1 MTRNRIAA
9 PVAAI
14 AGGLVVLLAV
24 ALAPA
29 QDTKPPILNQLEG
42 LGGPFAG
49 GAAAGKV
56 TATATLQGSADP
68 RRATLFITAEI
79 AEGFHIYSITQKPG
93 GPITSKIMLDPS
105 SDFKLAGQVVAQ
117 DKPKSHV
124 DNEIWKGLTIE
135 EHEGKVTWSAPIE
148 LAAGVKPENVKVS
161 GKVAGQV
168 CDAGSCQD
176 FSAAFTAAYAKPQN
190 VGQYRAERS
199 HTELAGRLNA
209 QSVAA
214 GGKFKLTLT
223 ARPEESWHVYA
234 MADREPKEI
243 GPRPTLLVMTGDAAN
258 QASKPVTDSKV
269 VEKDDQRYYE
279 GPVTWT
285 VDLTAPKDIKPG
297 QAFLVSGIIGYQ
309 TCKTNGACDVP
320 TAARFNAEVP
330 ITEST
335 VTGESPLV
343 FSPAKWPEASKAADL
358 AASAAAPAAIV
369 WSDLLVKLAAAFAAG
384 MILNIMPCVLPVIG
398 LKIMTFVHQAGQ
410 SRLQVFL
417 LNLWYVLGLMTVFM
431 ALAALAVFFGQGWGA
446 QFQSAP
452 FTVAMASIV
461 FVFALSFLGVWEV
474 PIPGFVGSG
483 RATELAAKEGAAGAF
498 AKGVLTT
505 ILATP
510 CTGPLLIP
518 TLTWSLTQPPAV
530 TFAVFGFIG
539 LGMAFPYL
547 LIGAFPGLVKMLP
560 KPGEWMETFKH
571 VMGFVML
578 GTMVF
583 ILSFLEKQSH
593 YLLPTL
599 AFLVGLWFACWW
611 LGRTPWT
618 AELPQKIKAWATAIA
633 ISVFAGF
640 FAFGWWME
648 GDLLPW
654 QPYSRVAL
662 DDFRAKGT
670 TVLVDFTADW

>member
-1 MTRNRIAA
+1 MYGTRRHC
-9 PVAAI
+9 PI
-14 AGGLVVLLAV
+14 AGIVGSLLVLAV
-24 ALAPA
+24 AASVVA
-29 QDTKPPILNQLEG
+29 QDAKPGLIDQLDAIGG
-42 LGGPFAG
+42 LKSPSADS
-49 GAAAGKV
+49 APSKV
-56 TATATLQGSADP
+56 AVTATLQGSAES
-68 RRATLFITAEI
+68 RRATLFVTAEI
-79 AEGFHIYSITQKPG
+79 AEGFHIYSLTQKPG
-93 GPITSKIMLDPS
+93 GPIATKIKLDTSADY
-105 SDFKLAGQVVAQ
+105 KLAGEIVAQ

-135 EHEGKVTWSAPIE
+135 EHQRKVTWSAPIE
-148 LAAGVKPENVKVS
+148 LTAGAKPENVKVT
-161 GKVAGQV
+161 GKVTGQV
-168 CDAGSCQD
+168 CDAGSCRD
-176 FSAAFTAAYAKPQN
+176 FSAAFEANYAKPQN

-199 HTELAGRLNA
+199 HVKLAGHLNV
-209 QSVAA
+209 QSVAP
-214 GGKFKLTLT
+214 GDKFKLHIT
-223 ARPEESWHVYA
+223 AQPDADWHVYA
-234 MADREPKEI
+234 LAERSPEEI
-243 GPRPTLLVMTGDAAN
+243 GPRPTLIVVTGAAAK
-258 QASKPVTDSKV
+258 QAGKPATESKV
-269 VEKDDQRYYE
+269 AQKGEERYYD

-285 VDLTAPKDIKPG
+285 VELTAPKDAKPG
-297 QAFLVSGIIGYQ
+297 EAFLVSGIIGYQ
-309 TCKTNGACDVP
+309 TCRTSGLCDTP
-320 TAARFNAEVP
+320 TAVRFNAEVP
-330 ITEST
+330 LSEKST
-335 VTGESPLV
+335 AGELPLV
-343 FSPAKWPEASKAADL
+343 FNPAKYPEAAEAA
-358 AASAAAPAAIV
+358 AAAAPAPFV

-398 LKIMTFVHQAGQ
+398 LKIMAFVHQAGQ
-410 SRLQVFL
+410 SRLQIFL

-431 ALAALAVFFGQGWGA
+431 TLAVLAVFFGQGWGA
-446 QFQSAP
+446 QFQSPP
-452 FTVAMASIV
+452 FTVAMAAIV

-518 TLTWSLTQPPAV
+518 TLTWSLTQTPAV

-547 LIGAFPGLVKMLP
+547 LIGAFPGLVKTLP

-583 ILSFLEKQSH
+583 ILSFLEQQPD
-593 YLLPTL
+593 YFLPTL
-599 AFLVGLWFACWW
+599 AFLIGLWFACWW

-640 FAFGWWME
+640 FAFGWWMS

-654 QPYSRVAL
+654 QPYTRTAL
-662 DDFRAKGT
+662 DDFRANGT